1 MQLPDIFSKITK
13 DKVPF
18 IVGGIVAG
26 ALGLWLIGKIF
37 SPWVSP
43 IIKDACLS
51 YLDMKPGRDSMGE
64 RVVEVEAV
72 RVSLG
77 TMTQRIVTVG
87 KLRANEEVML
97 RSEMAGRIKEISFT
111 EGEEVSKGDTLIE
124 FEDAELIAE
133 VDLSAAETALKQAD
147 FERISTLR
155 SRNIESA
162 KKYDESK
169 AALEMAKAKLERA
182 KAQLEKAKIVAPF
195 SGTIGL
201 IDVSVGAYVQSA
213 QDLVKLVD
221 NKPIKI
227 DFKVPEQNVH
237 DVGVGQTAEIK
248 LDGFPDEIFKSS
260 VISVDAS
267 LDAVSHSLS
276 MRASAPNEDGRLRAG
291 MFASVS
297 LIIGEKGNSIVI
309 PESAVTRDGEREFV
323 WLVVGGRVGRKRVIT
338 GTREK
343 GMVEIVQGLHQDEL
357 VVTAGQIKLG
367 EGTSVNVTNL
377 DKPEDEVD
385 EVQDDTPAKDAGT
398 TKTTEKSEKKVEPKP
413 IESSAKET
421 PKEEPMEQEVKDQST
436 LKEASNEEPKK
447 DNATKESQSAS
458 AVVEPTPA
466 QQEIQQSSSD
476 ATTEKSGKLKELFG
490 SLRNLFSK
498 GKE

>member
-1 MQLPDIFSKITK
+1 
-13 DKVPF
+13 V
-18 IVGGIVAG
+18 V
-26 ALGLWLIGKIF
+26 GKIF
-37 SPWVSP
+37 SPWLSP
-43 IIKDACLS
+43 IVKDACLS
-51 YLDMKPGRDSMGE
+51 YLDMKSGRDAMGE

-77 TMTQRIVTVG
+77 TMTQRVVTVG

-97 RSEMAGRIKEISFT
+97 KSEMAGRIKEINFK
-111 EGEEVSKGDTLIE
+111 EGEEVQQGDMLIQ
-124 FEDAELIAE
+124 FEDAELVAE
-133 VDLSAAETALKQAD
+133 VDLSEAELTLREAD
-147 FERISTLR
+147 FDRISKLR
-155 SRNIESA
+155 SQNFESV
-162 KKYDESK
+162 KKYDEMK
-169 AALEMAKAKLERA
+169 AQFEIAKGQVRKS

-195 SGTIGL
+195 SGNIGL
-201 IDVSVGAYVQSA
+201 IDVSVGAFVQGA

-248 LDGFPDEIFKSS
+248 VDAFPGEIFKAS
-260 VISVDAS
+260 VIAVDAS

-276 MRASAPNEDGRLRAG
+276 LRASSPNDDSRLRAG

-297 LIIGEKGNSIVI
+297 LIIGEKGSTIVV

-323 WLVVGGRVGRKRVIT
+323 WIIQGGRVGRKRVIT

-343 GMVEIVQGLHQDEL
+343 GMVEIIQGLHQDEL

-377 DKPEDEVD
+377 DKEEETEEESDKPSEDSKETAAGDKAVQTVVDAKASEATPKDVKKEESSESKEVD
-385 EVQDDTPAKDAGT
+385 EKKVAEVRVSPAENSKDAAAGEDT
-398 TKTTEKSEKKVEPKP
+398 SKEP
-413 IESSAKET
+413 ET
-421 PKEEPMEQEVKDQST
+421 
-436 LKEASNEEPKK
+436 NEE
-447 DNATKESQSAS
+447 EYQ
-458 AVVEPTPA
+458 EP
-466 QQEIQQSSSD
+466 
-476 ATTEKSGKLKELFG
+476 GKLTKLWDLLK
-490 SLRNLFSK
+490 SSFSK